1 VAQADDSLTDTNDPP
16 VPPGGFVPDLDK
28 WDAWRPEDTQRLLAG
43 VEAPWCVAAGWAID
57 LFLGGQRREHEDLE
71 LAVPA
76 DRFGEIADAL
86 AGYELFVVGSGNGWP
101 FADAGDALDTYWQT
115 WVLDPV
121 ADVWRLDVFRDRS
134 DGDTWI
140 CRRDDSIRMP
150 YERLIERTA
159 DGIPYQRPEV
169 VLLFKAK
176 HARRRDEG
184 DLDAALPLLEPERR
198 RWLADALERVH
209 PGHRWLDRLR

>member
-1 VAQADDSLTDTNDPP
+1 
-16 VPPGGFVPDLDK
+16 
-28 WDAWRPEDTQRLLAG
+28 
-43 VEAPWCVAAGWAID
+43 
-57 LFLGGQRREHEDLE
+57 
-71 LAVPA
+71 
-76 DRFGEIADAL
+76 
-86 AGYELFVVGSGNGWP
+86 
-101 FADAGDALDTYWQT
+101 
-115 WVLDPV
+115 VLDRV

-134 DGDTWI
+134 DGDIWI
-140 CRRDDSIRMP
+140 CRRDDTIRMP
-150 YERLIERTA
+150 YPRLIERTA

-176 HARRRDEG
+176 HARPRDEG